1 MRSTP
6 PGVDT
11 NSQLEGERRLIF
23 AGTSLTAG
31 LGLEPDSAFPQRF
44 SQRVEAA
51 GLPYTVVNAGVSGE
65 TSAGLLRR
73 LDWLVRSPI
82 DVLVL
87 ETGAND
93 GLRGVPVAAMREN
106 IRKALQR
113 IRAAHPKAA
122 IFLVQMEAPPNLGA
136 TYTAAFRSAYGELAR
151 ETGVTLL
158 PFLLDGVAGRP
169 EMNQPDGIHPNNAG
183 SRVIAERLWT
193 QLQPVLRARLT
204 GGA

>member
-1 MRSTP
+1 M
-6 PGVDT
+6 
-11 NSQLEGERRLIF
+11 
-23 AGTSLTAG
+23 
-31 LGLEPDSAFPQRF
+31 EPDSAFPQHLTR
-44 SQRVEAA
+44 RVEAA

-82 DVLVL
+82 DVMVL

-93 GLRGVPVAAMREN
+93 GLRGVPVTAMREN
-106 IRKALQR
+106 MRQALQR
-113 IRAAHPKAA
+113 VRAAHPSAA
-122 IFLVQMEAPPNLGA
+122 IFLVQMEAPPNLGV

-183 SRVIAERLWT
+183 SRVIAERLWS
-193 QLQPVLRARLT
+193 QLEPVLRARLT